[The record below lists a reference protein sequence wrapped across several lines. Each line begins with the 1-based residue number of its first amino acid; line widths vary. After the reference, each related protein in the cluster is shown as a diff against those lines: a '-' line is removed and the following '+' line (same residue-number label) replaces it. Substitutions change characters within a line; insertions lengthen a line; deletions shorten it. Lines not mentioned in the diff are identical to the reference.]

1 MKYLSFLFVLSTL
14 VSCAQLDYNIPTSRM
29 DGPETTGGLGQ
40 FDVAIGVASG
50 YDVDLAEGYDFI
62 ISGTTTDESVSGPE
76 PLLTFK
82 GNVGLLP
89 RLDIGLQ
96 TYPDT
101 SDLLKV
107 KYQFIGGDRKTVG
120 LKMSV
125 QGEFGFGYHEDGSL
139 NTDSTVYTTDLK
151 AKSLGASLN
160 IGYRVNPSMLF
171 YLNTVFMEYKV
182 DGVLKDGATV
192 SYDGQQSPEVILVLP
207 GIRFD
212 FDSAYVQV
220 ETGYSFLN
228 SSYEDRNSDDFT
240 YGLSLGYTF

>member
-1 MKYLSFLFVLSTL
+1 MRSIIFTFILLSLM
-14 VSCAQLDYNIPTSRM
+14 SCAQLDYNIPTSRL
-29 DGPETTGGLGQ
+29 DSPETAGGLGK
-40 FDVAIGVASG
+40 FDVAIGAASG
-50 YDVDLAEGYDFI
+50 YDVDLAEAYDFV
-62 ISGTTTDESVSGPE
+62 ISGTTAQESVTGPE

-82 GNVGLLP
+82 GNVGLMP

-107 KYQFIGGDRKTVG
+107 KYQFVGGDRSTSG
-120 LKMSV
+120 LKVSL
-125 QGEFGFGYHEDGSL
+125 QGEFGFGYHEDGTL
-139 NTDSTVYTTDLK
+139 NTDSKSYTTDLK

-160 IGYRVNPSMLF
+160 IGYRVNSELLF

-192 SYDGQQSPEVILVLP
+192 EYDGEQSPEVILVLP
-207 GIRFD
+207 GLRLD
-212 FDSAYVQV
+212 FDSAYVQI
-220 ETGYSFLN
+220 ESGYSFLN
-228 SSYEDRNSDDFT
+228 SSYKENNSDDFT